1 MPAPPTTTP
10 TFTGV
15 PPDIMAAV
23 GKPDPLVTGPLDPNL
38 DTRVGANEANTSDLQ
53 RRVSALET

>member
-1 MPAPPTTTP
+1 
-10 TFTGV
+10 
-15 PPDIMAAV
+15 MAAV